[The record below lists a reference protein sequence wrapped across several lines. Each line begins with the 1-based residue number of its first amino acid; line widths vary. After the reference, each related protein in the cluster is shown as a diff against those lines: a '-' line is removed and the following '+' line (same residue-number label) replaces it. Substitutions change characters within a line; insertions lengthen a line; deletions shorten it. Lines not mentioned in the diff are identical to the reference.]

1 MDTDRRNEITASVA
15 AHQHL
20 GPGYEQA
27 VAEGL
32 VERISTEID
41 DRITRQIDDR
51 ISAEV
56 DDRVA
61 TGLDQHLGCR
71 HVRRASR
78 RARRASRR
86 AEAAQSGRPSILL
99 ILGSFVFAMS
109 STAIVLARST
119 STVYTHNGGSQSGP
133 GATGVMLTALIW
145 IIVGLVNVA
154 YVMGVTGLRRDS
166 DGKRREPFA

>member
-1 MDTDRRNEITASVA
+1 MDTDRRNEIAASVA

-20 GPGYEQA
+20 GPGYEQ
-27 VAEGL
+27 VLAEGL

-51 ISAEV
+51 VSAEV

-78 RARRASRR
+78 RALRASRR
-86 AEAAQSGRPSILL
+86 ARAAQSGRPSIVL
-99 ILGSFVFAMS
+99 ILGTFVFAMS
-109 STAIVLARST
+109 SAGIVLGR
-119 STVYTHNGGSQSGP
+119 NSGAE
-133 GATGVMLTALIW
+133 GIMLTALIW
-145 IIVGLVNVA
+145 IIIGLVDVA
-154 YVMGVTGLRRDS
+154 YVTGVTGSRRA
-166 DGKRREPFA
+166 G

>member
-1 MDTDRRNEITASVA
+1 MDTQSRSEIAASVA

-20 GPGYEQA
+20 GAGYEQA

-56 DDRVA
+56 DDRMA
-61 TGLDQHLGCR
+61 TGLDEHLGCR

-86 AEAAQSGRPSILL
+86 DEAARSGRPPILL

-109 STAIVLARST
+109 TTAIVLAKGD
-119 STVYTHNGGSQSGP
+119 NGSGP
-133 GATGVMLTALIW
+133 GTAQVMLTALIW
-145 IIVGLVNVA
+145 IVIGLVNVA
-154 YVMGVTGLRRDS
+154 YMVGVTGSRRDP
-166 DGKRREPFA
+166 G

>member
-1 MDTDRRNEITASVA
+1 MDTDSRNEIAASVA

-20 GPGYEQA
+20 GPGYDQA
-27 VAEGL
+27 LAEGL

-41 DRITRQIDDR
+41 DRITRQIDQR
-51 ISAEV
+51 VSAEV

-78 RARRASRR
+78 RAVRASRR
-86 AEAAQSGRPSILL
+86 ARAAQSARPSVLL

-109 STAIVLARST
+109 STAIVLAR
-119 STVYTHNGGSQSGP
+119 GDSQSGP
-133 GATGVMLTALIW
+133 GAAGVMLTALIW
-145 IIVGLVNVA
+145 IIIGLVNVA
-154 YVMGVTGLRRDS
+154 YVVGVSGWRRDS
-166 DGKRREPFA
+166 RRDTG